1 MHALS
6 KLLELHASLSMLML
20 MELLTFMLVHM
31 FMEHVSYY
39 INNNI

>member
-6 KLLELHASLSMLML
+6 KLLELHASLSML

>member
-6 KLLELHASLSMLML
+6 KLLELHASLSMLM
-20 MELLTFMLVHM
+20 ELLTFMLVHGTL
-31 FMEHVSYY
+31 EHVSYY

>member
-6 KLLELHASLSMLML
+6 KLLELHASLSML

-39 INNNI
+39 INNNNN